1 LIKQILSDG
10 AHYERSVMYH
20 TIMLAKLCVCIDV
33 TQQSKKV
40 DTNYFQNKA
49 ALMVGWLN
57 QYSFPDGSWALFNDA
72 ALEITTDTKTINQV
86 LKQMKIDPIFIPMN
100 DCGFRKMSG
109 TNWEALLN
117 VGNIQ
122 PSYQPGHSH
131 ADMLSF
137 CLWYKGKQVIV
148 DPGVSTYNNNIQR
161 QNERATYYHNTITV
175 NAGNQSD
182 VWSAFRIGKRAKL
195 TVLKDDSECIAASHN
210 GYGSVNVQRTFTNK
224 NNCLTIN
231 DYIKEKKTGSHISN
245 SLLFAVDID
254 LSVKEKLIEMD
265 GIKIE
270 FNGLANI
277 EHALYA
283 TSYNQIKKSQR
294 IRLVNNLSSELRFFF
309 K

>member
-1 LIKQILSDG
+1 LFLVKTKYLGNNQFCFLNITHKFESKINWNFPENGKLWNYNLQYFDFLNDEAISVDERLRLIREFNYCFLNGTIKPEPFPTSLRIVNVIAFVCENDITDRDIIHSLQVQLHYLECNLEFHILANHLLENIYALFIGAVFFNNDKLLDKADKMLKDQLDKQILSDG

-131 ADMLSF
+131 ADMLS
-137 CLWYKGKQVIV
+137 
-148 DPGVSTYNNNIQR
+148 
-161 QNERATYYHNTITV
+161 
-175 NAGNQSD
+175 
-182 VWSAFRIGKRAKL
+182 
-195 TVLKDDSECIAASHN
+195 
-210 GYGSVNVQRTFTNK
+210 SV
-224 NNCLTIN
+224 C
-231 DYIKEKKTGSHISN
+231 
-245 SLLFAVDID
+245 
-254 LSVKEKLIEMD
+254 
-265 GIKIE
+265 GIKV
-270 FNGLANI
+270 
-277 EHALYA
+277 
-283 TSYNQIKKSQR
+283 SR
-294 IRLVNNLSSELRFFF
+294 
-309 K
+309 